1 MADEHKNTILIL
13 NSGSSSL
20 KFGLFAPGYED
31 EEQLLSGSAE
41 GIERESGSLR
51 IRAADGT
58 VLREQ
63 SPVLESQPDAL
74 RSLAAALDEHLR
86 TSPVAI
92 GHRIVHGG
100 PHLRNHQLLTP
111 SALDQLAAAEHFA
124 PLHIPLALT
133 LVKQAQEIFPQ
144 IPHFACFDT
153 AFHNTMPEVATH
165 LPLPQR
171 YFEQGVMRFGFHG
184 LSYESIVH
192 RLGTAVPE
200 RAVFAHLG
208 NGSSVTAVRNGLSID
223 TSMGLTPTGGVPMG
237 TRTGDLDPG
246 VLLYLMRSEGLGV
259 DALEALVDRE
269 SGLFGLS
276 KGESDMQQLLQ
287 RVAARDAAAVLAVEA
302 FCIAVRKFIASY
314 AALMGGLDL
323 LVFTGGI
330 GEHSAEVREKICA
343 GLSFLGLDLG
353 DRDGKL
359 MVMRA
364 EEELQMA
371 RHCRRLLGTL
381 SASVPRVEKE

>member
-41 GIERESGSLR
+41 GIGRESGSLR

-111 SALDQLAAAEHFA
+111 SVLDQLAAAEHFA

-276 KGESDMQQLLQ
+276 KGESDMHQLLQ
-287 RVAARDAAAVLAVEA
+287 RVAARDAAAVLALEG

-381 SASVPRVEKE
+381 SASGAGVEEE

>member
-1 MADEHKNTILIL
+1 
-13 NSGSSSL
+13 
-20 KFGLFAPGYED
+20 
-31 EEQLLSGSAE
+31 
-41 GIERESGSLR
+41 
-51 IRAADGT
+51 
-58 VLREQ
+58 
-63 SPVLESQPDAL
+63 
-74 RSLAAALDEHLR
+74 
-86 TSPVAI
+86 
-92 GHRIVHGG
+92 
-100 PHLRNHQLLTP
+100 
-111 SALDQLAAAEHFA
+111 
-124 PLHIPLALT
+124 
-133 LVKQAQEIFPQ
+133 
-144 IPHFACFDT
+144 
-153 AFHNTMPEVATH
+153 
-165 LPLPQR
+165 
-171 YFEQGVMRFGFHG
+171 
-184 LSYESIVH
+184 
-192 RLGTAVPE
+192 
-200 RAVFAHLG
+200 
-208 NGSSVTAVRNGLSID
+208 
-223 TSMGLTPTGGVPMG
+223 MG

-276 KGESDMQQLLQ
+276 KGESDMHQLLQ
-287 RVAARDAAAVLAVEA
+287 RVAARDAAAVLALEG

-381 SASVPRVEKE
+381 SASGAGVEEE